1 MLGDYKFFTFTV
13 VLIAAEQ
20 VLVFLLKVLRVLLNR
35 LALNIKGLNLNS
47 LEKGTFCRAVI
58 VRTKLPT
65 PRLDGSVLYFSHNN
79 ALIIKKKQDL
89 KSKYVFGPV
98 SSTIRRKKFKT
109 IFKTIL

>member
-47 LEKGTFCRAVI
+47 LEKG
-58 VRTKLPT
+58 
-65 PRLDGSVLYFSHNN
+65 
-79 ALIIKKKQDL
+79 
-89 KSKYVFGPV
+89 
-98 SSTIRRKKFKT
+98 
-109 IFKTIL
+109 IFVEQS